1 MPLHNL
7 MTFQILMALYT
18 LMSFHIHMPISTLM
32 PHPILMPDP
41 ILMPFLS
48 NPSPFTFSS
57 FVELPVP
64 SRPVWSLTYPL
75 PVPYLSSLPRPL

>member
-41 ILMPFLS
+41 ILITDAFPIQSLTIYIFIFCRA
-48 NPSPFTFSS
+48 PR
-57 FVELPVP
+57 PVP
-64 SRPVWSLTYPL
+64 SCLVSYLSLTRSL
-75 PVPYLSSLPRPL
+75 PV